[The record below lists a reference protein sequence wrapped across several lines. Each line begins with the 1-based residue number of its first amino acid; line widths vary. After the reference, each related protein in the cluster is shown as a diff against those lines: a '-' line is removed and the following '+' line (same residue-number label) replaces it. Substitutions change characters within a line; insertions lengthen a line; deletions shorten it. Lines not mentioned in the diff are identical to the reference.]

1 MMTATLARILIV
13 DDHEVVRAGIR
24 TYLAENSKSEL
35 SVCGEAS
42 SGHEAMRAVSQLTPD
57 VVILDLTMPDMN
69 GFEVAAGIRDL
80 APATK
85 IVLFSIHE
93 IPATA
98 RNVGAD
104 AFVAKSSGMN
114 VLLATI
120 ESVLKKH

>member
-1 MMTATLARILIV
+1 MALAPILIV

-35 SVCGEAS
+35 SICGEAS
-42 SGHEAMRAVSQLTPD
+42 NGQEAMRAVSQFTPD

-69 GFEVAAGIRDL
+69 GFEVAAGIREL
-80 APATK
+80 SPATK
-85 IVLFSIHE
+85 IVLFSIHQ

-104 AFVAKSSGMN
+104 AFVAKSAGMN
-114 VLLATI
+114 ELLAAI
-120 ESVLKKH
+120 ESVLGKN